1 MEVIGKIIHVY
12 PTEAKSEKFRV
23 QEFVLN
29 IPGKYEQTVLF
40 QCSNDRCGIPDKFLN
55 QNVTV
60 HFDLQGRKWSD
71 PKSGK
76 AKVFNTLSCWKIEG
90 AEVAAPPAA
99 AAPTAPPPP
108 QEAHI
113 PSPHDD
119 EFPF

>member
-60 HFDLQGRKWSD
+60 HFDLQGRKWFD

-76 AKVFNTLSCWKIEG
+76 AKVFNALSCWKIEG
-90 AEVAAPPAA
+90 AEAAVPPAA
-99 AAPTAPPPP
+99 AAPPPPPP

>member
-1 MEVIGKIIHVY
+1 L
-12 PTEAKSEKFRV
+12 F
-23 QEFVLN
+23 

-90 AEVAAPPAA
+90 AEAAVPPAA
-99 AAPTAPPPP
+99 AAAPPPPPP

>member
-1 MEVIGKIIHVY
+1 MEVLGKIIHVY

-29 IPGKYEQTVLF
+29 IPGKYEQNVLF

-60 HFDLQGRKWSD
+60 FFDLQGRKWSD

-90 AEVAAPPAA
+90 AEAAAPPAA
-99 AAPTAPPPP
+99 AAPPPPPP